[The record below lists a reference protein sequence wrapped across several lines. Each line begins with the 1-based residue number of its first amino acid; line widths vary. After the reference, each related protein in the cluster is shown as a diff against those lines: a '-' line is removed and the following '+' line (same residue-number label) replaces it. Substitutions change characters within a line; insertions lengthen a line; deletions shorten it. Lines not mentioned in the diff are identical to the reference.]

1 VENRFPMALDTVRN
15 ISNRY
20 YNILSSL
27 TLRGLEAIRKIIN
40 EAIMLKGIIRDYIK
54 DRRAY
59 IKKRYN

>member
-1 VENRFPMALDTVRN
+1 MALDTVRN